1 MKNFLDKQ
9 DDLQSY
15 SISKRFSYAF
25 IGVVSLTLLVFATI
39 VIYINVTRMNANLEY
54 HLDNNLHIAE
64 ASLVAPLWNFDS
76 NTINGFVNSLFSDEA
91 IVYVRVLED
100 GNIVASRVRSGFEK
114 KKLSDFQ
121 QSSRFIVKTSDIV
134 YKGSPIGLIQIA
146 ISRHSVQKEVIF
158 NVLGIVILT
167 ILIIVAIS
175 LTSIFITR
183 RYISQPLSKL
193 QNSATLIAQ
202 GDLDA
207 YIDTASPDETGRLA
221 RDLSVMRDAIKR
233 LVEALRESK
242 DELEETNRT
251 LEQKVD
257 ERTHELAHA
266 MHEAQEANQAKSQF
280 LANMSHELRTPLN
293 AIIGY
298 SEMLHEEVE
307 DLGHKEFI
315 SDLERIYTAGK
326 HLQSLINDV
335 LDLSKIEAGKMDLY
349 LETFDIQPLIQDVV
363 STIRPLAEKN
373 ANTLIVHSA
382 PDLGSMRADQTK
394 VRQSL
399 FNLLSNACKFTEQGT
414 IELVSSREQRDG
426 HVWMVFRV
434 TDTGIGMAPEQ
445 TQKLFQAFTQVT
457 ASSTRQYEGTG
468 LGLAITQHF
477 CQMMGGDIT
486 VDSALGQG
494 STFTIRLPA
503 EVAESHAAS
512 GPLTTAAVADSLPE
526 NAPRVLVIDD
536 DPTVHDLMRRF
547 LSKDGVHVVTAVSG
561 EVGLQLAKTLQPA
574 AITLDVMMSGMDGW
588 SVLTALK
595 AEPQVADIPV
605 IMLTIVDDRNRG
617 YALGASDYLTK
628 PIDWNRLDALLQKYY
643 CASPPCPV
651 LVVEDDA
658 DVREMLRRTLLEE
671 GWTVTEATN
680 GQEALERVAA
690 QRPKLIVLDLMLPQM
705 DGFAFIETLRQRE
718 AGWPIPII
726 VVTAK
731 DLTSEDRHRLNGA
744 VEQILQKGAYSREEL
759 LHEVRHLV
767 TACVRPGSIGAEG
780 ELNGQNSSGG
790 R

>member
-1 MKNFLDKQ
+1 MRNSLDKL
-9 DDLQSY
+9 DDLQTY

-25 IGVVSLTLLVFATI
+25 IGVVSLILLVFATI
-39 VIYINVTRMNANLEY
+39 VTYINVTRMNANLEY
-54 HLDNNLHIAE
+54 HLDNNLYIAE

-91 IVYVRVLED
+91 IVYVRVIED

-114 KKLSDFQ
+114 KELSDFQ

-134 YKGSPIGLIQIA
+134 YKGSPIGLIQVVM
-146 ISRHSVQKEVIF
+146 SRQSVQKEVIL
-158 NVLGIVILT
+158 NVVGIVILT
-167 ILIIVAIS
+167 ILIIAAIS
-175 LTSIFITR
+175 LTSIFITQ

-207 YIDTASPDETGRLA
+207 HIDTASPDETGRLA

-242 DELEETNRT
+242 DELEEANRT

-307 DLGHKEFI
+307 DLGHEEFI
-315 SDLERIYTAGK
+315 PDLEKIYTAGK
-326 HLQSLINDV
+326 HLLSLINDV

-363 STIRPLAEKN
+363 STIMPLAEKN
-373 ANTLIVHSA
+373 ANSLTVHIA
-382 PDLGSMRADQTK
+382 PDLVSMRADQTK

-414 IELVSSREQRDG
+414 IGLESSRERAEG
-426 HVWMVFRV
+426 NVWMVFRV

-445 TQKLFQAFTQVT
+445 VQKLFQAFTQVT

-486 VDSALGQG
+486 VDSVLGQG

-503 EVAESHAAS
+503 EVTDSKAAA
-512 GPLTTAAVADSLPE
+512 GPLTTTAVADSLPE
-526 NAPRVLVIDD
+526 KAPMVLVIDD
-536 DPTVHDLMRRF
+536 DPAVHDLMRRF

-561 EVGLQLAKTLQPA
+561 EEGLQLAKTLQPA
-574 AITLDVMMSGMDGW
+574 AITLDVMMPEMDGW

-595 AEPQVADIPV
+595 AEPEVADIPV

-628 PIDWNRLDALLQKYY
+628 PIDWNRLAALLQKYH
-643 CASPPCPV
+643 CAYPPCPV
-651 LVVEDDA
+651 LIVEDDA
-658 DVREMLRRTLLEE
+658 DVREMLRRTLVKE
-671 GWTVTEATN
+671 GWAVTEATN
-680 GQEALERVAA
+680 GQEALEQVAA
-690 QRPKLIVLDLMLPQM
+690 QRPELIVLDLMLPQM
-705 DGFAFIETLRQRE
+705 DGFAFIEALRQRE
-718 AGWPIPII
+718 VGWSIPII

-731 DLTSEDRHRLNGA
+731 DLTSDDRRRLNGA
-744 VEQILQKGAYSREEL
+744 VEQILRKGSYSRAEL
-759 LHEVRHLV
+759 LHEVRNLV
-767 TACVRPGSIGAEG
+767 TASVRPGSLRAEG